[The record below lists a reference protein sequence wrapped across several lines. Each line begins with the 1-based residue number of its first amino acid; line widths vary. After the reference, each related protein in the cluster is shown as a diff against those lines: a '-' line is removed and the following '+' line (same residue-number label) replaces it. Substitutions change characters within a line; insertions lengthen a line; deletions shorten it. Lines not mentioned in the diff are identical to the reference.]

1 MGKILLLAILLL
13 FSVEDIR
20 FKSISEKWFWGLTG
34 FVVLSLLV
42 PPLQIHL
49 DQHLVV
55 PLDLKNFLIMHTGA
69 SFFEEFVKSLL
80 GGFFSFRYFHS
91 LSGTSWFTNIVN
103 LISRAGVGF
112 LLLYIPY
119 LITRKKS
126 LGEGDIFYFTL
137 VSCLFPI
144 SIIWLSYFLAF
155 FSGCFLFLFLIILI
169 PEKKRKNLCS
179 YKIPFI
185 PFLSL
190 GFVIGLFFQ

>member
-1 MGKILLLAILLL
+1 MGKLFMLAILLL
-13 FSVEDIR
+13 FSVEDMR
-20 FKSISEKWFWGLTG
+20 FKSISEKWFWGLSG
-34 FVVLSLLV
+34 FVLLMLLV
-42 PPLQIHL
+42 PPLQIHP
-49 DQHLVV
+49 DQYFVI

-69 SFFEEFVKSLL
+69 SFFEEFVKRLL
-80 GGFFSFRYFHS
+80 DGFFSFSYFHNI
-91 LSGTSWFTNIVN
+91 SGIAWFTDVVN
-103 LISRAGVGF
+103 LISRAGIGF

-119 LITRKKS
+119 LISRKKS

-155 FSGCFLFLFLIILI
+155 FSGCFLFLFLFILV
-169 PEKKRKNLCS
+169 PEKKRKNLCL

-190 GFVIGLFFQ
+190 GFVIGMFFQ